1 MIIEADAQE
10 VLSRVVGAAVAN
22 RQLVANSV
30 NIDLRSSLDPSQR
43 WTVWLEPTWHLM
55 GPEGLVTGSRQ
66 AQDDVNPS
74 GFEAAS
80 KALDVIVGLEVVA
93 IEKDH
98 CTGDLTL
105 ELSGGYSLRTFA
117 ADPRDDMLWSIRVW
131 STGQE
136 LVGRPRAHGRR

>member
-1 MIIEADAQE
+1 MIVEGDAQE

-43 WTVWLEPTWHLM
+43 WTVWLEPTWHLV

-80 KALDVIVGLEVVA
+80 KALDIIVGLEVVV

-98 CTGDLTL
+98 CTGDLIL

-117 ADPRDDMLWSIRVW
+117 VDPRDDMLWSIRVW